1 MTAEKTSVRVVA
13 AFEAA
18 KGLLVLVTASAGFE
32 MFHRGAQRAAEEL
45 VRHSHLNPASKYPR
59 IFVAAAANLT
69 SARLLLLALGAL
81 AYSLVRFVEAYG
93 LWRGQGWARWL
104 GLVTAGLYVPVEVV
118 KLVRH
123 VSWAGAAVLS
133 INLIVLLI
141 LWRAR
146 MNDFGPPRPTEPSTA
161 EAAV

>member
-18 KGLLVLVTASAGFE
+18 KGLLVLVTAGAGFE
-32 MFHRGAQRAAEEL
+32 MFHRGAQRAAEKL

-69 SARLLLLALGAL
+69 NTRLLLLALGAL
-81 AYSLVRFVEAYG
+81 AYSLVRLAEAYG
-93 LWRGQGWARWL
+93 LWRGRNWARWL
-104 GLVTAGLYVPVEVV
+104 GLITAGLYVPVEVE

-123 VSWAGAAVLS
+123 ASWVGAVVLG
-133 INLIVLLI
+133 INLMVLLI

-146 MNDFGPPRPTEPSTA
+146 MNDPGPPPVDPATA